1 MLRDQT
7 EGIDGQEGV
16 VADGVGAVGAAFG
29 GVRAVAAVL
38 VVLAQADSEQQA
50 PTDRPTRSPPS
61 SKPVIMLNAQ
71 SA

>member
-1 MLRDQT
+1 MFRDQT
-7 EGIDGQEGV
+7 EGMDGQEGV
-16 VADGVGAVGAAFG
+16 VTDGVGAVGAVFG
-29 GVRAVAAVL
+29 GVRAVAAVV
-38 VVLAQADSEQQA
+38 VVLAPSGSDQA